1 MKVIVGIIVG
11 IIALVV
17 LAFIGIQVFNLTTSL
32 FLSLAAAAGSLS
44 LAIGALWVALPFI
57 FSVIGV
63 IAVIGVVGTLFVAAI
78 NS

>member
-17 LAFIGIQVFNLTTSL
+17 LAFIGIQVFNLATSL

-63 IAVIGVVGTLFVAAI
+63 IAVIGVVGTLFVAA
-78 NS
+78 